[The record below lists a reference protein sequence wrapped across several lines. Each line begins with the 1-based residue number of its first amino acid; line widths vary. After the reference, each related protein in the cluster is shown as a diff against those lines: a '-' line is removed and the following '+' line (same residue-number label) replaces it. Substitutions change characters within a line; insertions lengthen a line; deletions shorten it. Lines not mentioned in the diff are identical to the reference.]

1 LFLTKAVP
9 RCRPDGPLNLSK
21 LPESPGF
28 LITITSSCRIFLFA
42 CHPKLKVP
50 SEVKLGTYHT
60 KSQQVSDATLPL
72 DFHPTPYYRTPNA
85 GSSLVHSLSLPLFRI
100 GCAIANEK
108 RLKINAVRQ
117 STLRISLK
125 HRILNWYRPAEA
137 DSMRALME
145 AFR

>member
-9 RCRPDGPLNLSK
+9 RCRPGGPLNLSK

-28 LITITSSCRIFLFA
+28 LNTITSSCRTFFFA
-42 CHPKLKVP
+42 CRPKLKVL
-50 SEVKLGTYHT
+50 SESKLGTCHT

-85 GSSLVHSLSLPLFRI
+85 GSSLAHSLSLPPISHRLCDR
-100 GCAIANEK
+100 K
-108 RLKINAVRQ
+108 RKASKINAVRQ
-117 STLRISLK
+117 TLRNSFK
-125 HRILNWYRPAEA
+125 HWILNWYRPAEV